1 MFINLFNVS
10 FASFIF
16 RPLRPSKTSRD
27 FNTHEDHQS
36 SSSNSVSDVTSVDPG
51 VEDQQ
56 LGDVNIEERNDN
68 DEMHIEDRTDSP
80 EDSSNDAAKEDN
92 SDDAAE
98 EDNDADTAEEDNDDD
113 LAEEDKQKCWE
124 MHLQNME
131 LTKEMFNKNW
141 EDHTFQTAFKSH
153 VKRYRKAVTG
163 NPNTFVSFLY
173 TLQDKKM
180 KNSRNIPISKVSE
193 ARRRW
198 KAHGQGRTPAIMGR
212 RNKDIPN
219 KSEMLVDDTDHE
231 GGVVYHTM
239 PTSSSAK
246 KRKLA
251 HNLGKAV
258 EENRQ
263 NAR

>member
-1 MFINLFNVS
+1 MRSTL
-10 FASFIF
+10 
-16 RPLRPSKTSRD
+16 KT
-27 FNTHEDHQS
+27 
-36 SSSNSVSDVTSVDPG
+36 
-51 VEDQQ
+51 
-56 LGDVNIEERNDN
+56 
-68 DEMHIEDRTDSP
+68 
-80 EDSSNDAAKEDN
+80 EDN

-98 EDNDADTAEEDNDDD
+98 EDNDADMAEEDNDDD
-113 LAEEDKQKCWE
+113 LTEEDKEECWE

>member
-1 MFINLFNVS
+1 
-10 FASFIF
+10 
-16 RPLRPSKTSRD
+16 
-27 FNTHEDHQS
+27 
-36 SSSNSVSDVTSVDPG
+36 
-51 VEDQQ
+51 
-56 LGDVNIEERNDN
+56 
-68 DEMHIEDRTDSP
+68 MHIEY
-80 EDSSNDAAKEDN
+80 N

-98 EDNDADTAEEDNDDD
+98 EDYDDDAPEEDYDADA
-113 LAEEDKQKCWE
+113 AEEDKQKCWD

-163 NPNTFVSFLY
+163 NPNTFVNFLY

-180 KNSRNIPISKVSE
+180 KNSRNIQISKVSE

-198 KAHGQGRTPAIMGR
+198 KAPGQGRTPAIMGR

-219 KSEMLVDDTDHE
+219 QSELLVDDNDHDD
-231 GGVVYHTM
+231 GVVYHTI

-246 KRKLA
+246 KRRLA

>member
-1 MFINLFNVS
+1 
-10 FASFIF
+10 
-16 RPLRPSKTSRD
+16 
-27 FNTHEDHQS
+27 
-36 SSSNSVSDVTSVDPG
+36 
-51 VEDQQ
+51 
-56 LGDVNIEERNDN
+56 
-68 DEMHIEDRTDSP
+68 
-80 EDSSNDAAKEDN
+80 
-92 SDDAAE
+92 
-98 EDNDADTAEEDNDDD
+98 
-113 LAEEDKQKCWE
+113 
-124 MHLQNME
+124 ME

-163 NPNTFVSFLY
+163 NPNTFVSYLY

-180 KNSRNIPISKVSE
+180 KNSRNISE

-219 KSEMLVDDTDHE
+219 QSELLVDDTDHE
-231 GGVVYHTM
+231 GGVVCHTI

-251 HNLGKAV
+251 HNLGKAGYV
-258 EENRQ
+258 YEVDNYSNLFYTHPVTYLPLILLGQPISKSYSQCPSRLLNSLFRMEQLYNISL
-263 NAR
+263 NE